1 MLIDHIAIWVVNIE
15 KMKNFYLK
23 YFDCK
28 PSEKYINKIKNFESY
43 FLSFEGETKV
53 ELMHVPDIKDK
64 NQISTGYAHIA
75 LRVSSKKKIDVLT
88 ERLKQDGFKII
99 SGPRITGDGYY
110 ESSFL
115 DPEGNI
121 IELSKKLKVKRNEK

>member
-1 MLIDHIAIWVVNIE
+1 MLIDHKSIWVVNIE
-15 KMKNFYLK
+15 EMKNFYLK
-23 YFDCK
+23 YFDFE
-28 PSEKYINKIKNFESY
+28 PSDKYINKTKNFESY

-53 ELMHVPDIKDK
+53 ELMHRSDIQNK
-64 NQISTGYAHIA
+64 NQISIGYSHIA
-75 LRVSSKKKIDVLT
+75 LRLSSKKKIDFLT
-88 ERLKQDGFKII
+88 ERLKKDGFNIL

-121 IELSKKLKVKRNEK
+121 IELSKKLKVKKK

>member
-15 KMKNFYLK
+15 EMKNFYLK

-28 PSEKYINKIKNFESY
+28 PSEKYINKTKNFESY
-43 FLSFEGETKV
+43 FLSFDGETKV
-53 ELMHVPDIKDK
+53 ELMHTPDIKNK
-64 NQISTGYAHIA
+64 NQISGGYTHIA
-75 LRVSSKKKIDVLT
+75 LRLGSKKKIDILT
-88 ERLKQDGFKII
+88 ERLKQDGFEIL

-121 IELSKKLKVKRNEK
+121 IELTKKLKVKKK

>member
-15 KMKNFYLK
+15 EMKNFYLK

-28 PSEKYINKIKNFESY
+28 TSEKYINKIKNFESY

-53 ELMHVPDIKDK
+53 ELMHIPDIKNK
-64 NQISTGYAHIA
+64 NQLSAGYTHIA
-75 LRVSSKKKIDVLT
+75 LRLGSKKKIDILT
-88 ERLKQDGFKII
+88 ERLKQDGFKIL

-121 IELSKKLKVKRNEK
+121 IELTKKLKVKKK